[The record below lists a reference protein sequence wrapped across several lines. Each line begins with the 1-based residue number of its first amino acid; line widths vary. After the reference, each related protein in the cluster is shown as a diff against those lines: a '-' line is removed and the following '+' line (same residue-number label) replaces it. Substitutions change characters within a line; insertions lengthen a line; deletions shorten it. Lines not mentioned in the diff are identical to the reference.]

1 MNSSTII
8 DTYIGVS
15 IRTISPGSIIV
26 DLYLYYNLTTNNTAI
41 DLYTV
46 IANNGEDFMDY
57 GIQFSADNLTVQGR
71 SLLLLV
77 FMDAVDMYIIIT
89 DTGDL

>member
-46 IANNGEDFMDY
+46 IANNGEDFIDY